1 MAISP
6 PSDIVLDV
14 AKAIDPMSYTEAVG
28 RLRRAAAV
36 AGAAPNGFEGVFD
49 GMVNGSPRV
58 LSDAGASL
66 TTRANNQVLFGGQ
79 QLSARDRAYQN
90 FEAMALTTFVQTMLP
105 DNADAVFG
113 SGTAGSVWRSLLA
126 EKIAGQMAA
135 AGGIGIADQMRAADD
150 RRQAGLNG
158 SADVPATDETLAVPA
173 PDRTTLLDDVLAS
186 VSLPLGLGVAGLS
199 E

>member
-28 RLRRAAAV
+28 RLRRAAAG
-36 AGAAPNGFEGVFD
+36 AGAAPSGFEGAFE
-49 GMVNGSPRV
+49 GLVNGGPRV
-58 LSDAGASL
+58 LSDAGTSL
-66 TTRANNQVLFGGQ
+66 TTRTNNQVLYGGQ
-79 QLSARDRAYQN
+79 QLNVRDRAYQN

-105 DNADAVFG
+105 ANADNVFG

-150 RRQAGLNG
+150 RRQIGLNG
-158 SADVPATDETLAVPA
+158 SSDMSSAGAISAVSSADHPS
-173 PDRTTLLDDVLAS
+173 LLGDVLAS
-186 VSLPLGLGVAGLS
+186 VGAPLGLGVAGLS

>member
-14 AKAIDPMSYTEAVG
+14 AKAVDPMSYTEAVG
-28 RLRRAAAV
+28 RLRRAAA
-36 AGAAPNGFEGVFD
+36 GAAAEPAGFEGVFD
-49 GMVNGSPRV
+49 GMVNGERRI
-58 LSDAGASL
+58 LRDAGFSM
-66 TTRANNQVLFGGQ
+66 TTRANNQVLFGSQ
-79 QLSARDRAYQN
+79 QLSARDDAYQN

-105 DNADAVFG
+105 DDADNVFG

-150 RRQAGLNG
+150 RRQAGLDASETV
-158 SADVPATDETLAVPA
+158 SAVPATSLPSAADLPTAVA
-173 PDRTTLLDDVLAS
+173 DRLAS
-186 VSLPLGLGVAGLS
+186 LDLPLGLGSAGQP